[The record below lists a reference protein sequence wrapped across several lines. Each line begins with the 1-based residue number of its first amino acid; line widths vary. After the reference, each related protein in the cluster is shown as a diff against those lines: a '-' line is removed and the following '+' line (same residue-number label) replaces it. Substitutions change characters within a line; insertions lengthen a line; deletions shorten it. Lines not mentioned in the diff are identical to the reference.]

1 MNMVKGQMY
10 VCHQHVLGFGYR

>member
-10 VCHQHVLGFGYR
+10 VCHQRVLGFGYR